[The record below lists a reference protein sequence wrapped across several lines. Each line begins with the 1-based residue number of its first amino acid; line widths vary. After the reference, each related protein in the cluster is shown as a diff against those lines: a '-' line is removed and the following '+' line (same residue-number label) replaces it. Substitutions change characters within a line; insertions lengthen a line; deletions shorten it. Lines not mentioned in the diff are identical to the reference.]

1 MLRGSKNNPERQNG
15 IVLLAIVI
23 FIVLGALAYFV
34 SGLSVVDIKY
44 RQLESTTK
52 SLQQAKQ
59 ALIAYAA
66 SRVDIT
72 TPSVQAGRIGYLPC
86 PANNNGEGNSVG
98 VCNTTDEATLGW
110 FPWRSLGLP
119 PLRDESGTCLLYA
132 VSGSYKFNPPT
143 DMLNEDT
150 YGMFQ
155 IVDESAVVVQ
165 GVNPED
171 RVVAIVFAPGK
182 VLSGQTRNFTAG
194 TQCGDDINNFSAYLD
209 TFGAVDNSSL
219 ITGTADQIDQFI
231 HATAE
236 SASDDA
242 INPHNDRFIT
252 ITRDD
257 IWQAIMLRDE
267 FDASLLTGSSK
278 TRRVTEALA
287 RCLAQYGNDNDNSH
301 LPYPAPVNIGGGDY
315 RKSLSYSD
323 AAALP
328 GGQHFGRFPY
338 ITNDADIAIP
348 GSITP
353 AVLFDKNFSAPPNHS
368 PPADIRACDNLPILF
383 PAGVDADL
391 RTNSAEDRVFWENR
405 KDHFFYAVSNSYWPD
420 SLPATDP
427 LPDPTAAPARCG
439 NCITVNAIS
448 YAAVVIYSGSK
459 QPGQVRHAPVA
470 PTDILDTKM
479 FAANYIEVVNAAG
492 NGMGDYTSTVTGN
505 DVMFC
510 ITDTEPL
517 DVVPCP

>member
-1 MLRGSKNNPERQNG
+1 MLRGSINNPERQNG

-72 TPSVQAGRIGYLPC
+72 TPSAQVGRIGYLPC

-182 VLSGQTRNFTAG
+182 VLPGQTRNFT
-194 TQCGDDINNFSAYLD
+194 
-209 TFGAVDNSSL
+209 
-219 ITGTADQIDQFI
+219 TG
-231 HATAE
+231 
-236 SASDDA
+236 
-242 INPHNDRFIT
+242 
-252 ITRDD
+252 
-257 IWQAIMLRDE
+257 
-267 FDASLLTGSSK
+267 
-278 TRRVTEALA
+278 
-287 RCLAQYGNDNDNSH
+287 
-301 LPYPAPVNIGGGDY
+301 
-315 RKSLSYSD
+315 
-323 AAALP
+323 
-328 GGQHFGRFPY
+328 
-338 ITNDADIAIP
+338 
-348 GSITP
+348 
-353 AVLFDKNFSAPPNHS
+353 
-368 PPADIRACDNLPILF
+368 
-383 PAGVDADL
+383 
-391 RTNSAEDRVFWENR
+391 DRV
-405 KDHFFYAVSNSYWPD
+405 
-420 SLPATDP
+420 
-427 LPDPTAAPARCG
+427 
-439 NCITVNAIS
+439 
-448 YAAVVIYSGSK
+448 
-459 QPGQVRHAPVA
+459 
-470 PTDILDTKM
+470 
-479 FAANYIEVVNAAG
+479 
-492 NGMGDYTSTVTGN
+492 
-505 DVMFC
+505 
-510 ITDTEPL
+510 
-517 DVVPCP
+517 